1 MLLEGIH
8 LYYGTGKAWGMA
20 YKILIVDDSKLARMA
35 VAKALNAKHADLSRL
50 EASNADE
57 ALALAKS
64 DSFDLAILDY
74 NMPGRDGLE
83 LAAELIALKPQLPLA
98 VISANHQV
106 EVVTKARE
114 VGATFLQ
121 KPLTE
126 KALADFLADALK
138 RLSVAT

>member
-1 MLLEGIH
+1 
-8 LYYGTGKAWGMA
+8 MA
-20 YKILIVDDSKLARMA
+20 YRVLVVDDSKLARMA
-35 VAKALNAKHADLSRL
+35 VAKALTALHPDWTRA
-50 EASNADE
+50 EAANADE

-64 DSFDLAILDY
+64 GSFDIAILDF

-83 LAAELIALKPQLPLA
+83 LAAEMLALKPGIPLA

-106 EVVTKARE
+106 EVVTRARE

-126 KALADFLADALK
+126 KALAEFAADAVK
-138 RLSVAT
+138 RLAAAGR

>member
-1 MLLEGIH
+1 
-8 LYYGTGKAWGMA
+8 
-20 YKILIVDDSKLARMA
+20 
-35 VAKALNAKHADLSRL
+35 LNAKHPDWSRL

-64 DSFDLAILDY
+64 DAFDLAILDY

-114 VGATFLQ
+114 VGATFLA

-126 KALADFLADALK
+126 KALADFLADAVE
-138 RLSVAT
+138 RLSAVK